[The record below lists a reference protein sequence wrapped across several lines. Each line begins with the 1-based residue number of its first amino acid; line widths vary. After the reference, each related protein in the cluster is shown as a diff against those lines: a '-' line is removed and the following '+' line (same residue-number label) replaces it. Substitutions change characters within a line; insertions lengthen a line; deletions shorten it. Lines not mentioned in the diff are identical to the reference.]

1 MDGAQA
7 SARLAGRVALVT
19 GSSRGIGAAIAE
31 RLALDGAAVAI
42 NYRSDRASAERLV
55 ERLGPTATAWQAD
68 VGDTEQA
75 SRLVADVAER
85 YGRLD
90 VLVSNAGVWHGGRID
105 RVDPDDW
112 RAVVDTSLLGAF
124 TTCRAAVPLMRTA
137 GFGRIVVISS
147 VVGLIGFAEDTAYA
161 AAKAASSASSRRWRG
176 GRPLRR
182 HRQRRRPRVH
192 PDGHDRAVGEAEA
205 AALVGRAAIPR
216 AGRVEDVAAWSYHR
230 DGGRVRHRPHPR
242 RRRGHGP
249 VAASPAATAP
259 VVTAVRRR
267 LWSRA

>member
-147 VVGLIGFAEDTAYA
+147 VVGLIGFAGDTAYA
-161 AAKAASSASSRRWRG
+161 AAKAGQLGFVKALAKEV
-176 GRPLRR
+176 GRFGVTVNAVAPGFIPTDMTA
-182 HRQRRRPRVH
+182 H
-192 PDGHDRAVGEAEA
+192 VGEAEA

-216 AGRVEDVAAWSYHR
+216 AGRVEDVAAAVAYLVTEGEFVTGHTLVV
-230 DGGRVRHRPHPR
+230 DGGM
-242 RRRGHGP
+242 G
-249 VAASPAATAP
+249 
-259 VVTAVRRR
+259 
-267 LWSRA
+267 L